1 MTFDRRSPIVLILLL
16 HLSACGNTE
25 GSRGENG
32 EDEESPP
39 VPVEIGTPTRG
50 DIFAVY
56 SGTAPIEAFAEA
68 DVVAK
73 VAGEV
78 RSIAVE
84 EGDIVRKGQVLAR
97 LDGDRLRLE
106 LNQTEAR
113 LKKLKRDYERNVDLS
128 SKGLISAGDFEKIR
142 YDMDALQA
150 AYNLASLE
158 LDYTQIRA
166 PIDGIVSERYIKL
179 GSTLSVNDRVFRVTG
194 FDPLVAY
201 LHVPER
207 EFSKIRSGQPVG
219 LQIDALGGPPV
230 VASVSRVSPV
240 IDPAS
245 GTFKITIEISD
256 ASRRIKPGMFARIS
270 IVHDSHENA
279 LQVPRSSLVED
290 LGQTSVFVVADG
302 IAIQKSVEV
311 GYSNRGQVE
320 ITSGIDDDD
329 DIIVVGHVGLKPNAK
344 VNVINQAAGGSDAVA
359 AESPEGDAAGGNG
372 VATTD

>member
-16 HLSACGNTE
+16 VLSACENHDGNK
-25 GSRGENG
+25 GKNG
-32 EDEESPP
+32 EDEESSP

-50 DIFAVY
+50 DIYAVY

-84 EGDIVRKGQVLAR
+84 EGDIVKKGQVLAR

-106 LNQTEAR
+106 LNETEAR

-128 SKGLISAGDFEKIR
+128 SKGLISAGDFEKIK

-179 GSTLSVNDRVFRVTG
+179 GSTLSVNDPMFRVTG
-194 FDPLVAY
+194 LTPLVAY

-207 EFSKIRSGQPVG
+207 EFSRIKSGHPVE

-245 GTFKITIEISD
+245 GTFKITIEIYD
-256 ASRRIKPGMFARIS
+256 ESRRIKPGMFARIG
-270 IVHDSHENA
+270 IVHDNHKNA
-279 LQVPRSSLVED
+279 LQVPRSALVED
-290 LGQTSVFVVADG
+290 LGQTSVFVVEDG
-302 IAIQKSVEV
+302 VAIQKSVEV

-329 DIIVVGHVGLKPNAK
+329 DIIVIGQVGLKPNAE
-344 VNVINQAAGGSDAVA
+344 VNVINRAVDDSDAVLA
-359 AESPEGDAAGGNG
+359 ETAESDAAGGNG
-372 VATTD
+372 DATPN